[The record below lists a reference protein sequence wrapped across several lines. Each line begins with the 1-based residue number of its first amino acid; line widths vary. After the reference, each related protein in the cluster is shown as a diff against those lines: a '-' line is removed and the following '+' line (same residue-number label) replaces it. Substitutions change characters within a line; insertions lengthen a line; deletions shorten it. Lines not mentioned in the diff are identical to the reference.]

1 MAAHQTSQFL
11 PLIVEQDGTLLSR
24 IPLGSDKTMT
34 FERTAACQRRQSTLT
49 HDEQKKSHK
58 NMSC

>member
-11 PLIVEQDGTLLSR
+11 PLIVEQDGILLSR

-34 FERTAACQRRQSTLT
+34 LKGRQRASAGNRR
-49 HDEQKKSHK
+49 
-58 NMSC
+58 